1 MPEMIEQPEQATK
14 PWKGVCC
21 SRCYMAK
28 TDKTKCKCRCKG
40 EHHGKGHIK
49 RLTDMEGE
57 KNEKDNIELKRG
69 PH

>member
-40 EHHGKGHIK
+40 AYHGKGFMK
-49 RLTDMEGE
+49 KLTEE
-57 KNEKDNIELKRG
+57 KKDEKDK
-69 PH
+69 PSSS